1 MKTRVTVV
9 DYGIGN
15 VYSVQRAFEVC
26 GAQVVL
32 SADPR
37 EIEAADRLVLPGVG
51 AFAEGMT
58 GLRERALID
67 PIRRYAATGRP
78 LLGICLGMQ
87 MLATISRE
95 FGEHSGLGLISGA
108 VLPLPGTDHFGHPLK
123 IPHTGWTGLFRTDT
137 SSWLNSPLENTIEGE
152 SVYMVHSFAFNP
164 EDDRDRLADC
174 IYGGHRVCAA
184 VRRNRVFGCQFH
196 PEKSGPA
203 GLRMLSRFLA
213 C

>member
-1 MKTRVTVV
+1 MRTKVTVV

-15 VYSVQRAFEVC
+15 VYSVQRALEVC

-32 SADPR
+32 STDPR

-51 AFAEGMT
+51 AFSDGMI
-58 GLRERALID
+58 GLRERGLID
-67 PIRRYAATGRP
+67 PILRYAATCRP
-78 LLGICLGMQ
+78 FLGICLGMQ
-87 MLATISRE
+87 MLATISQE
-95 FGEHSGLGLISGA
+95 FGEYSGLGLISGA
-108 VLPLPGTDHFGHPLK
+108 VIPLPETDLSGDSLK
-123 IPHTGWTGLFRTDT
+123 IPHTGWTGLHRTDT
-137 SSWLNSPLENTIEGE
+137 STWSNTPLENTTEGE

-164 EDDRDRLADC
+164 EDERDRLADC

-184 VRRNRVFGCQFH
+184 VRRDRIFGCQFH